1 MNAFADSLLSVLLS
15 WVKGAAKGIFDFF
28 TSDSSGNFYTWLG
41 DHWLILAALLCVG
54 GVIADYTV
62 WILRYRPFARTGSR
76 KRKKKDR
83 RFDREL
89 FISGYE
95 DRVEVPDAEPSVVP
109 KREEPAHFVREFPPE
124 IAMQEEIE
132 APFAPDFAVTE
143 IRDRQD
149 HAGEDPG
156 DLLPD
161 GTVRR
166 RRTDRYRDE
175 RRNEERL
182 PVNGVI
188 GKIRRTLDGD
198 RDAVEEILS
207 GAADPDEK
215 YYEPVYPQGDASEW
229 QKWNKDP
236 S

>member
-1 MNAFADSLLSVLLS
+1 MNAFADSLLSMLLG

-28 TSDSSGNFYTWLG
+28 TSDGSGNFYTWLG
-41 DHWLILAALLCVG
+41 DHWLILAAVLCVG

-62 WILRYRPFARTGSR
+62 WILRYKPFARTGFR
-76 KRKKKDR
+76 KRKKRDR

-89 FISGYE
+89 FLSGYE
-95 DRVEVPDAEPSVVP
+95 DRVEVPDEEQHALE
-109 KREEPAHFVREFPPE
+109 REEPARFGQEPLYERKTQMDFSSPYSPDFSVPE
-124 IAMQEEIE
+124 IH
-132 APFAPDFAVTE
+132 
-143 IRDRQD
+143 DRQET
-149 HAGEDPG
+149 AVPG
-156 DLLPD
+156 QRELLPD

-175 RRNEERL
+175 ARNDERS

-198 RDAVEEILS
+198 RGAVEEILS
-207 GAADPDEK
+207 GASGPDEK

>member
-1 MNAFADSLLSVLLS
+1 MNAFADSLLSMLLG

-41 DHWLILAALLCVG
+41 DHWLILAAVLCLG
-54 GVIADYTV
+54 GVIADYAV

-76 KRKKKDR
+76 RRKKRDR
-83 RFDREL
+83 HFDRKL

-95 DRVEVPDAEPSVVP
+95 DRVEVPDAEISVPVM
-109 KREEPAHFVREFPPE
+109 EEPVHFVQEFPPE
-124 IAMQEEIE
+124 REMQEESGV
-132 APFAPDFAVTE
+132 PSVPDFAVPDTYS
-143 IRDRQD
+143 RQD
-149 HAGEDPG
+149 YAEEDQRE
-156 DLLPD
+156 LLPD

-175 RRNEERL
+175 HRNDERL

-207 GAADPDEK
+207 GAADPDDK